1 MIKIAIM
8 SRMTKLKRCLI
19 FIPSAVLSLI
29 VSSGIFAVSPSTL
42 MRPNLEIVVTKSKT
56 DCLDGSDY
64 DNRQQ
69 VFEFTVKIK
78 NKDLSKN
85 LENLSAE
92 LYVVGKY
99 VTSNEYVLL
108 DKATS
113 SFGLPRGKE
122 HSFKG
127 SPIELSYD
135 DNQAA
140 RFGVKY
146 NGYVVFVQD
155 QDGNI
160 LAEKGNKT
168 SFLKYMDKLRNL
180 SKEQRFN
187 KQLDITD

>member
-1 MIKIAIM
+1 
-8 SRMTKLKRCLI
+8 MTVMVRLAFFSFLV
-19 FIPSAVLSLI
+19 VLFSVLTG
-29 VSSGIFAVSPSTL
+29 SPKHNAFAVSPSAL
-42 MRPNLEIVVTKSKT
+42 MRPNLEIVVTKSKS
-56 DCLDGSDY
+56 DSLDGSDY

-69 VFEFTVKIK
+69 TFEFTVKIR
-78 NKDLSKN
+78 NKDFSKD
-85 LENLSAE
+85 LENLNAE

-127 SPIELSYD
+127 NPIELSYD
-135 DNQAA
+135 DNKAA

-146 NGYVVFVQD
+146 NGYLVFVQD
-155 QDGNI
+155 RDGNI

-168 SFLKYMDKLRNL
+168 SFLKYIDKLRNIN
-180 SKEQRFN
+180 KEQRFN
-187 KQLDITD
+187 KKLDIID